1 MAKKPKEDA
10 PEKQEQ
16 TGTEQQQEQTGT
28 EQQEP
33 EKQEPK
39 ARTGKGGSPKEEKY
53 VEVDIKTLLAQQ
65 KKIRQNIAEQEDK
78 E

>member
-1 MAKKPKEDA
+1 MAKKPKENA

-16 TGTEQQQEQTGT
+16 PGTEKQEQ
-28 EQQEP
+28 EQEQ
-33 EKQEPK
+33 EKQEPE